1 MKSTFLDKS
10 NIIIY
15 SVLWMIVFLLI
26 MAGNDMPN
34 IRLVFK
40 INLIF
45 SSLLLIIFISVLIVA
60 YIINNEI
67 LKLNLVDPGLLFIT
81 GNIGTII
88 TSTIV
93 LAIDLTMRQNPSG
106 IFIGVGE
113 FFYALMLLSFIYFI
127 YHIVHNERLLKKSKK
142 DTA

>member
-1 MKSTFLDKS
+1 MKSTFLAKS

-15 SVLWMIVFLLI
+15 CVLWMIVFLLI

-40 INLIF
+40 INLIL

-67 LKLNLVDPGLLFIT
+67 LKSSLVDPGLLFIV

-93 LAIDLTMRQNPSG
+93 LAIDLSMPQNPSG

-113 FFYALMLLSFIYFI
+113 FFYALMLLSFVYLI
-127 YHIVHNERLLKKSKK
+127 YHIVHNERLLRKSKK

>member
-127 YHIVHNERLLKKSKK
+127 YHIVHNERLLKKPKK